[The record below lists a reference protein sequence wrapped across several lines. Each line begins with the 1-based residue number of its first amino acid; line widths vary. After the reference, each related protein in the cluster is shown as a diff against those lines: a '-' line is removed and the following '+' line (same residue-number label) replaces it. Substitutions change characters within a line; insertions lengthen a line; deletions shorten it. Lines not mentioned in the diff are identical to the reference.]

1 MSGRYDDLAITTQ
14 KVIECDR
21 CHSQF
26 LDDTRLHRFSLTEQ
40 GVWVGGISN
49 GLLTQW
55 AESTEHAQLC
65 KECADDLC
73 EVWTSFLVNKTHPK
87 G

>member
-1 MSGRYDDLAITTQ
+1 MSRNHNNLAISTQ
-14 KVIECDR
+14 KIIECDR
-21 CHSQF
+21 CHAQF
-26 LDDTRLHRFSLTEQ
+26 LDGTRLHRFSLSEQ

-55 AESTEHAQLC
+55 AESAEHARLC
-65 KECADDLC
+65 QECADDLC
-73 EVWTSFLVNKTHPK
+73 DVWTSFLIDKSYPE